1 VILIS
6 AARQI
11 SPPGEFIKKTASM
24 DLSNFGKFPSLR
36 GKTVFVTGGGSGIG
50 AAIVEGFVDQGARV
64 AFVDIDEAASRT
76 LCDQLRGQYGAAPHF
91 TRCDITDIQALQAV
105 IDRTG
110 RDLGDIGVLVN
121 NAAND
126 QRHKWQDVTPDYWD
140 ERMAINLRPMFF
152 AIQSV
157 APQMKRLGGGSIVN
171 FGSISWKNAM
181 GGMPAYTT
189 AKAAVHGLTRGFA
202 RDLGQDGIRVNTV
215 LPGWVMTE
223 RQKKLWLDEAAEKL
237 LDQVQCLHGRL
248 QPEDL
253 ARMVLFLASDDARM
267 CSAQEFTVDGGWA

>member
-1 VILIS
+1 
-6 AARQI
+6 
-11 SPPGEFIKKTASM
+11 M
-24 DLSNFGKFPSLR
+24 DLSSFGKFPSLR

-64 AFVDIDEAASRT
+64 AFVDIDEAASMT
-76 LCDQLRGQYGAAPHF
+76 LCGQLGKQYGAAPRF
-91 TRCDITDIQALQAV
+91 TRCDIIDIPALQAV
-105 IDRTG
+105 IEETR
-110 RDLGDIGVLVN
+110 RELGDIGVLVN

-126 QRHKWQDVTPDYWD
+126 QRHQWQDVTADDWD
-140 ERMAINLRPMFF
+140 ERMAVNLRPMFF

-189 AKAAVHGLTRGFA
+189 AKAAVHGLTRSFA

-215 LPGWVMTE
+215 LPGWVMTD
-223 RQKKLWLDEAAEKL
+223 RQKRLWLDEAGEKL
-237 LDQVQCLHGRL
+237 LDQVQCLKGRL

>member
-1 VILIS
+1 
-6 AARQI
+6 
-11 SPPGEFIKKTASM
+11 M

-36 GKTVFVTGGGSGIG
+36 GRTVFVTGGGSGIG
-50 AAIVEGFVDQGARV
+50 AAIVESFVDQGARV
-64 AFVDIDEAASRT
+64 AFIDIDEAASRM
-76 LCDQLRGQYGAAPHF
+76 LCDNLRKQYGAAPHF
-91 TRCDITDIQALQAV
+91 TRCDITDIGALQAT
-105 IDRTG
+105 IDKAG
-110 RDLGDIGVLVN
+110 RDLGDVAVLVN

-126 QRHKWQDVTPDYWD
+126 MRHDWKDVTPDYWD

-181 GGMPAYTT
+181 GGMPGYTT

-223 RQKKLWLDEAAEKL
+223 RQKKLWLDEAGEKM
-237 LDQVQCLHGRL
+237 LDQVQCLKGRI
-248 QPEDL
+248 QPEDV

>member
-1 VILIS
+1 
-6 AARQI
+6 
-11 SPPGEFIKKTASM
+11 M
-24 DLSNFGKFPSLR
+24 
-36 GKTVFVTGGGSGIG
+36 
-50 AAIVEGFVDQGARV
+50 
-64 AFVDIDEAASRT
+64 
-76 LCDQLRGQYGAAPHF
+76 
-91 TRCDITDIQALQAV
+91 
-105 IDRTG
+105 
-110 RDLGDIGVLVN
+110 LVN

-126 QRHKWQDVTPDYWD
+126 QRHEWQDVTPDYWD

-237 LDQVQCLHGRL
+237 LDQVQCLKGRL

-267 CSAQEFTVDGGWA
+267 CSAQEFTVDGGLGMSDAAPAVGCEGRSRRRAAVVGARPGDLLDRHQGQEAEPLSARRRRDAELGHAGHHRLGDRAAEQAWLRRRTGARHRRGDARSVHAHVQRCDIETDKPETA

>member
-1 VILIS
+1 
-6 AARQI
+6 
-11 SPPGEFIKKTASM
+11 
-24 DLSNFGKFPSLR
+24 
-36 GKTVFVTGGGSGIG
+36 
-50 AAIVEGFVDQGARV
+50 V
-64 AFVDIDEAASRT
+64 APA
-76 LCDQLRGQYGAAPHF
+76 
-91 TRCDITDIQALQAV
+91 
-105 IDRTG
+105 
-110 RDLGDIGVLVN
+110 
-121 NAAND
+121 
-126 QRHKWQDVTPDYWD
+126 YWD

-152 AIQSV
+152 AIQSM

-237 LDQVQCLHGRL
+237 LDQVQCLKGRL